1 MEVYEFSLAIPLPD
15 EPFAKGKTLGNI
27 EVLAGAFAA
36 ALARAKLDGVE
47 LQHGMKARRG
57 EYGKRKPKA
66 VPPEP
71 VNTAPMPFCRVDF
84 DELDRANAAAFT
96 RTMNEAKLQPETAPM
111 PFCRIIHDGDT
122 GAALAIPMGSY
133 HD

>member
-15 EPFAKGKTLGNI
+15 EPFAKGRVLGNI
-27 EVLAGAFAA
+27 ETLAGSFVA
-36 ALARAKLDGVE
+36 ALARAKFDGVE

-57 EYGKRKPKA
+57 EYGKRKPNV
-66 VPPEP
+66 VPPEPVSTAP
-71 VNTAPMPFCRVDF
+71 VNTAPMPFCRV
-84 DELDRANAAAFT
+84 
-96 RTMNEAKLQPETAPM
+96 
-111 PFCRIIHDGDT
+111 IHDDDT